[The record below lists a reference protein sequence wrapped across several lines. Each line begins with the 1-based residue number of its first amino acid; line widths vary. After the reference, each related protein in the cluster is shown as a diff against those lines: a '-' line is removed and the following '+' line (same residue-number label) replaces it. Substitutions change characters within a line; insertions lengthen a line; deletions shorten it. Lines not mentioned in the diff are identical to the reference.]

1 MHYSLSLLV
10 TRDISAMCFIIAPH
24 PDRVSRERPMRIPER
39 LTIKATPLSSGLV
52 KAKTGNTTDTTI
64 YNDWYKAAYMPVVAE
79 EDEGGVA

>member
-1 MHYSLSLLV
+1 VLYNCAASRPGIEGKTNED
-10 TRDISAMCFIIAPH
+10 TREVQTEM
-24 PDRVSRERPMRIPER
+24 

>member
-1 MHYSLSLLV
+1 MLYNCAASRPGIEGKTNED
-10 TRDISAMCFIIAPH
+10 TREVQTEM
-24 PDRVSRERPMRIPER
+24 

>member
-1 MHYSLSLLV
+1 MLYNCAASRPGIEGKTNED
-10 TRDISAMCFIIAPH
+10 TREVQTEM
-24 PDRVSRERPMRIPER
+24 

-79 EDEGGVA
+79 EDEGDVA